1 MIVLDTGPLVA
12 LFSKKDPFHLPASAW
27 LRTIQEP
34 ILTTVPVLTEAFYI
48 LTPSSKGALGLCDFI
63 MQGGLIVEF
72 LNFES
77 IRRMFELMNIYADH
91 PMDLA
96 DASLIA
102 AAELHSTL
110 KICTIDRNDFTAY
123 RIKKGHRHCPVH
135 LIFVPEIT

>member
-12 LFSKKDPFHLPASAW
+12 LFNKKDSFHVPASAW

-34 ILTTVPVLTEAFYI
+34 ILTTVPVLTEAFYM

-77 IRRMFELMNIYADH
+77 IRRMFELMDIYADH

-96 DASLIA
+96 DASLVA
-102 AAELHSTL
+102 AAELHTTF
-110 KICTIDRNDFTAY
+110 KICTIDRKDFVAY
-123 RIKKGHRHCPVH
+123 RIKKGHRHYPVQP
-135 LIFVPEIT
+135 IFLSAK

>member
-12 LFSKKDPFHLPASAW
+12 LFDKKDPFHIPASAW

-34 ILTTVPVLTEAFYI
+34 ILTTVPVLTETFYM
-48 LTPSSKGALGLCDFI
+48 LTPRSKGALGLCDFI

-72 LNFES
+72 LDFERM
-77 IRRMFELMNIYADH
+77 RRIFELMDTYSDH

-102 AAELHSTL
+102 AAESHATF
-110 KICTIDRNDFTAY
+110 KICTIDRKDFAAY
-123 RIKKGHRHCPVH
+123 RIKKGHRHYPVQP
-135 LIFVPEIT
+135 IFLGAK